1 MLRKYRDLYLK
12 CNTLLP
18 ADVFENFRKMCFQ
31 IYHLDPVKFLSSP
44 GSVWQV
50 ALKRTGVKLEVLV
63 DTAMLSMI
71 EKAIREGICYAI
83 HQHAKDN

>member
-44 GSVWQV
+44 GSV
-50 ALKRTGVKLEVLV
+50 
-63 DTAMLSMI
+63 
-71 EKAIREGICYAI
+71 
-83 HQHAKDN
+83 